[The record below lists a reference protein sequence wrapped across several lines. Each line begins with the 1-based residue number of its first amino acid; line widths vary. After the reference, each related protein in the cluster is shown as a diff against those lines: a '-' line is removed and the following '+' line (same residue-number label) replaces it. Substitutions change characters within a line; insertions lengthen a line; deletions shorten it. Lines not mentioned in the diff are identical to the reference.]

1 VRAPGG
7 ERYTRLKDTLRAL
20 DLHTVCEEARCPNV
34 GECWAEGTATVML
47 LGDVCTRGCRFCAV
61 TTGDPRGAVDV
72 REPEHVA
79 RAISKLDL
87 SYVVLTMVD
96 RDDLLDGGASHVAR
110 TVTRLRELVP
120 GLLIETLLGDFGGHH
135 EYVDTTV
142 AARPDVWAHNLEV
155 VRRLQRHVRDA
166 RCSYERSLGVLSR
179 VKEKDATAWT
189 KSSLMVGIGE
199 TDEEIAEALAD
210 LRRAGVDVVTIG
222 QYLRP
227 TPKHAP
233 VARYVDPETFERF
246 AELGRDLGFSY
257 VASGPLVRS
266 SYKAAEAFLR
276 GKLRAREP
284 STAGEGLLAV
294 ESLVRRPTRTL

>member
-1 VRAPGG
+1 MRAPGG
-7 ERYTRLKDTLRAL
+7 ERYTKLKETLRAL
-20 DLHTVCEEARCPNV
+20 DLHTVCEEACCPNV

-79 RAISKLDL
+79 RAIARLEL
-87 SYVVLTMVD
+87 QYVVLTMVD

-110 TVTRLRELVP
+110 TVTRLHELRP
-120 GLLIETLLGDFGGHH
+120 DLLIETLLGDFGGHG
-135 EYVDTTV
+135 EYVDATV

-155 VRRLQRHVRDA
+155 VRRLQRTIRDA
-166 RCSYERSLGVLSR
+166 RCSYERSLGVLAR
-179 VKEKDATAWT
+179 VKEKDPAAWT
-189 KSSLMVGIGE
+189 KSSLMVGVGE

-210 LRRAGVDVVTIG
+210 LRGAGVDVVTIG

-227 TPKHAP
+227 TPRHAP
-233 VARYVDPETFERF
+233 VARYVEPATFERY
-246 AELGRDLGFSY
+246 AEIGRGLGFAY

-266 SYKAAEAFLR
+266 SYRAAEGFMQ
-276 GKLRAREP
+276 GKLRARERAAP
-284 STAGEGLLAV
+284 ARPP
-294 ESLVRRPTRTL
+294 RRSCRWRAS